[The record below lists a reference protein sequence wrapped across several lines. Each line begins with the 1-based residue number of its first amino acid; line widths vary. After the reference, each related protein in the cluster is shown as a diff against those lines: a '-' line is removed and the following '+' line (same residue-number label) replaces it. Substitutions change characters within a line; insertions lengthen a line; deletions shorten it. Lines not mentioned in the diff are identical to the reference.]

1 MKHLT
6 VLFILIFC
14 TYLGFAQQINT
25 DRPTGAFSANSL
37 AQGQFQGEGA
47 LTYST
52 NGYFGRLN
60 TLGLSNITLRYGL
73 VDEKL
78 ELRLTTNYRF
88 NIESSNSQIQ
98 TPRIGAKFTI
108 IPESTGLIP
117 ALGVIGNVSLD
128 KFAGNRKFLTD
139 LGFTATHKLPN
150 HFFLTYNAVYQNVLP
165 SKYRIFNYSAN
176 LMYESSRETSYF
188 IDFFGSDPTY
198 TITQENYLGGG
209 FLHRITPTLQV
220 DAMLYFGTNK
230 TDEDFIVKF
239 GISKLFIE

>member
-1 MKHLT
+1 MKYLALLLT
-6 VLFILIFC
+6 SVLFSFSS
-14 TYLGFAQQINT
+14 FAQQINT

-47 LTYST
+47 FTFST
-52 NGYFGRLN
+52 NGYFGRTN

-73 VDEKL
+73 IDEKL
-78 ELRLTTNYRF
+78 ELRLTTNYSF
-88 NIESSNSQIQ
+88 NIESSNSLLQ
-98 TPRIGAKFTI
+98 TPRIGAKYTI

-117 ALGVIGNVSLD
+117 ALGVLANVSLD

-165 SKYRIFNYSAN
+165 ARYRIFNYSAN
-176 LMYESSRETSYF
+176 LMYEASRETSYF

-198 TITQENYLGGG
+198 TITQENYLGAG
-209 FLHRITPTLQV
+209 FLHRITPTLQFDV
-220 DAMLYFGTNK
+220 MLYFGTNK
-230 TDEDFIVKF
+230 TDEDFLIKF
-239 GISKLFIE
+239 GLSKLFIE